1 MVLYR
6 GAAVYKIVYHEDGV
20 RWKLCAKDV
29 ECTNI
34 MAVGV
39 AIENMLL
46 RATDM
51 GIDSLWMGDIF
62 YAYNELVEF
71 LKIEAQKEV
80 VSKAKDRYEAEL
92 EKIEKLMRKRGG

>member
-1 MVLYR
+1 
-6 GAAVYKIVYHEDGV
+6 
-20 RWKLCAKDV
+20 
-29 ECTNI
+29 
-34 MAVGV
+34 
-39 AIENMLL
+39 MLL

-62 YAYNELVEF
+62 YADNELVEF

-92 EKIEKLMRKRGG
+92 EKLEKLMRKRGG